1 MSDTVQEARNR
12 VEMARTA
19 CEQSIGPQFT
29 DEEYQLDVQEHRIAL
44 DALIAAVRAEER
56 ARLVALIASEEC
68 AHDLAHTVDDVNP
81 RKTHTGDQ
89 EDAAIYCR
97 HIAKYLA
104 ALTGADK

>member
-1 MSDTVQEARNR
+1 VSDTVQDLKHGVLAFNGWHFGDAEAR
-12 VEMARTA
+12 VDT
-19 CEQSIGPQFT
+19 
-29 DEEYQLDVQEHRIAL
+29 LV
-44 DALIAAVRAEER
+44 AAVRAEER